1 MMLMMR
7 IIVVMII
14 TMLLFDDI
22 YHHHY
27 HVRCQV
33 APPVTPCYNTS
44 QYYKYYNKPQK
55 SSPGKKYN

>member
-1 MMLMMR
+1 MKLMMR
-7 IIVVMII
+7 IIVVMIV
-14 TMLLFDDI
+14 TMLLFDDTF
-22 YHHHY
+22 HHY

-55 SSPGKKYN
+55 SSPGNKCY